1 MPVDHPAS
9 IPATG
14 TRLGA
19 VRLAVRDLDGAVGF
33 YTRAMGLEPLP
44 SDGRVA
50 RLGAGG
56 RAIVELEAS
65 PDARPAPRAASGLF
79 HLAVLVPDRPALATA
94 VRRVSEAGWAFTGA
108 SDHLVSEA
116 LYLND
121 PEGNG
126 IEIYRDRPRVEWP
139 RTDGVLQ
146 MDTLALDID
155 AVMAE
160 LPAGLVDPRVPAD
173 TTLGHVHLKVD
184 SLDAARRF
192 HVGVIGFDVMVETY
206 PGALFIAADGYHHHV
221 GLNTWMS
228 RMPAEPGA
236 LGLRHYEIVVPDEA
250 RRASIAARAADAG
263 IAPDADGALADP
275 AGNRVLIVAAG
286 SA

>member
-1 MPVDHPAS
+1 MPADHPPP

-33 YTRAMGLEPLP
+33 YTRAIGLEPLP
-44 SDGRVA
+44 SDGPVT
-50 RLGAGG
+50 RLGSEG
-56 RAIVELEAS
+56 RAIVELEAA
-65 PDARPAPRAASGLF
+65 PNARPAPRAASGLF
-79 HLAVLVPDRPALATA
+79 HLAVLVPDRATLASA
-94 VRRVSEAGWAFTGA
+94 VRRVSETGGRFTGA

-126 IEIYRDRPRVEWP
+126 IEIYRDRPRAEWP

-160 LPAGLVDPRVPAD
+160 LPTGPAD
-173 TTLGHVHLKVD
+173 PHVPEGTTLGHVHLKVD

-192 HVGVIGFDVMVETY
+192 YVGVIGLDVMVESY
-206 PGALFIAADGYHHHV
+206 PGALFVAADGYHHHL

-250 RRASIAARAADAG
+250 RRGSIAARAADAG
-263 IAPDADGALADP
+263 IAPDAGGALADP
-275 AGNRVLIVAAG
+275 AGNRVLVAAA